1 MNLNKIIGYLDKI
14 NLNNKHI
21 FFIFLFFFIL
31 FCFSIIDQYSNI
43 LSYPDLYMSFLGDG
57 SSHIKIIDRFDN
69 KLNFHRLHQAIL
81 YFNNYYIFSATI
93 LKFLKI
99 FFGDSYSL
107 VGISAVIVNLISIF
121 SICVFGYLISFN
133 FTKSKLFAI
142 GMILLL
148 WNVDLIRF
156 ALRIYPDI
164 LQLALIFVAVYFAT
178 LQNKFSWFL
187 SFIFCG
193 LAFGV
198 KAQGLL
204 IFIYLITFFFI
215 YELLKNNFKIKNL
228 KISIFKTFLYGSLFL
243 VTFFTLNQI
252 DPIQLLND
260 LLSKALDQASDLEFD
275 NSKRALAY
283 LTIIFREKSNIVIFL
298 ITICIGYILN
308 FDIKRNKILFLVT
321 LIFFILFYYQ
331 ISNNKFLVEGPR
343 YLYHLLPLIIILLS
357 ISFSNISN
365 YLYLKKL
372 RIIPLIITIII
383 FSYGLNS
390 FNKTFFNSIKR
401 YDFKK
406 IIKNDKK
413 IEGYNFL
420 KSIKANYENPLI
432 CAGRYSPIPLGH
444 DGYKKVKKSYRHL
457 DFEKIIRNKQCDII
471 VLDSSTPGRYI
482 WFKKNLD
489 NIIIKKYEKLSK
501 FAQLLGKD
509 KIERTQQLI
518 KYILTD
524 SKSGYKVIFYNE
536 KIIVLTIDNNP

>member
-1 MNLNKIIGYLDKI
+1 MMFNKIFSYLDKI
-14 NLNNKHI
+14 DLDNKYIFSI
-21 FFIFLFFFIL
+21 FFFFYIL
-31 FCFSIIDQYSNI
+31 FCFSTIDQFSNI
-43 LSYPDLYMSFLGDG
+43 LSYPDFYETFLGDG
-57 SSHIKIIDRFDN
+57 FANIRKINEIDY
-69 KLNFHRLHQAIL
+69 KLNFQKIHGSFL
-81 YFNNYYIFSATI
+81 YSNNYYIFSVTI

-99 FFGDSYSL
+99 FYGYSYSL
-107 VGISAVIVNLISIF
+107 VGISALIVNLISIF
-121 SICVFGYLISFN
+121 SICVFGYLICFN
-133 FTKSKLFAI
+133 FSKSKLFSLGI
-142 GMILLL
+142 ISLL
-148 WNVDLIRF
+148 WHPDLIIY
-156 ALRIYPDI
+156 ALQIYPDI
-164 LQLALIFVAVYFAT
+164 LQLALIIPAVYFVT
-178 LQNKFSWFL
+178 LQHKFSWFL
-187 SFIFCG
+187 SFFLCG

-198 KAQGLL
+198 KAQGLF

-215 YELLKNNFKIKNL
+215 YELFKHNFKINNL

-260 LLSKALDQASDLEFD
+260 LLFKSLDQASDLEFD
-275 NSKRALAY
+275 NSKRALAF

-308 FDIKRNKILFLVT
+308 FDDKKNKILFLVT
-321 LIFFILFYYQ
+321 LIFFILFYFQ
-331 ISNNKFLVEGPR
+331 LSNNKFVLQGPR

-372 RIIPLIITIII
+372 RIITLITTIII
-383 FSYGLNS
+383 FSYGLNL
-390 FNKTFFNSIKR
+390 FNNTFFNSIKR

-406 IIKNDKK
+406 IVKNDEK

-432 CAGRYSPIPLGH
+432 CAGHYSPVPTGP
-444 DGYKKVKKSYRHL
+444 DGYDRNRIKTSYRHL

-482 WFKKNLD
+482 WFGKNLD
-489 NIIIKKYEKLSK
+489 NIIIRKYENMGKYIQI
-501 FAQLLGKD
+501 FGKD

-524 SKSGYKVIFYNE
+524 SKSGYKVIFYN
-536 KIIVLTIDNNP
+536 KKMIVLENR